1 MKKVSLVKYV
11 LKGVPIVK
19 KTLLHRA
26 LYGYIDHSNKG
37 KYIYERKG
45 VLDGLKYKKISDSV
59 LLMDTKDV
67 NKIISIARKY
77 EIKVIITDLI
87 MP

>member
-11 LKGVPIVK
+11 LKGVPTVK
-19 KTLLHRA
+19 KTLLHRG
-26 LYGYIDHSNKG
+26 LYGYTDHSNKG
-37 KYIYERKG
+37 KYTYKRKG
-45 VLDGLKYKKISDSV
+45 VLDGLEYKKISDSV

-67 NKIISIARKY
+67 DKIISVSKKY
-77 EIKVIITDLI
+77 KIKVIITDLI

>member
-11 LKGVPIVK
+11 LKGVPVVK

-26 LYGYIDHSNKG
+26 LYGYTDHSNKG
-37 KYIYERKG
+37 KYTYKRKG
-45 VLDGLKYKKISDSV
+45 ALEGLDYKKISDSV
-59 LLMDTKDV
+59 LLMDTNDV
-67 NKIISIARKY
+67 KKIISISKRYK
-77 EIKVIITDLI
+77 IKVIITDLF